1 MCRFKSGICLKDRVF
16 VPDYDS
22 HSRML
27 EELHI
32 EDDFAHASKVFVRVE
47 LSPAD
52 GDKTSDIDGWKLNV
66 DQDVLPDWWNEK
78 VDLPRIK
85 AAVKSWCDIH
95 VLRNGEHTVRDG
107 VWYAYGSA
115 SVKACGRASVKA
127 CGRAS
132 VKAYDSASV
141 EAYDRASVEAYGSA
155 SVEAYDSASVKAYD
169 SASVEAYG
177 SASVKAC
184 GRASVKA
191 CGRASVKAYDSAS
204 VEAYDRASVEAY
216 GSASVEAY
224 DSASV
229 KAYDSASVEAYGSAS
244 VKACGSASVEAYDSA
259 SVILPKCF
267 QTSKPVVLNDE
278 AICIN
283 HRDHTI
289 QSPVKWTQKV

>member
-32 EDDFAHASKVFVRVE
+32 EDDFAHASKIFVRIE
-47 LSPAD
+47 ISPAD

-66 DQDVLPDWWNEK
+66 DQDVLPDWWDET

-95 VLRNGEHTVRDG
+95 VLRNGAHTVRDG
-107 VWYAYGSA
+107 VWYAYN
-115 SVKACGRASVKA
+115 
-127 CGRAS
+127 
-132 VKAYDSASV
+132 
-141 EAYDRASVEAYGSA
+141 
-155 SVEAYDSASVKAYD
+155 
-169 SASVEAYG
+169 
-177 SASVKAC
+177 
-184 GRASVKA
+184 
-191 CGRASVKAYDSAS
+191 
-204 VEAYDRASVEAY
+204 
-216 GSASVEAY
+216 
-224 DSASV
+224 
-229 KAYDSASVEAYGSAS
+229 SASVEAYGSAS

-259 SVILPKCF
+259 SVKAYGSASVIFPKLY
-267 QTSKPVVLNDE
+267 QTSKPVVLHDE

-289 QSPVKWTQKV
+289 QSPVAWVQKEA

>member
-47 LSPAD
+47 LSPID
-52 GDKTSDIDGWKLNV
+52 GDKASDVGGWKLNV
-66 DQDVLPDWWNEK
+66 DQDVLPDWWDET

-95 VLRNGEHTVRDG
+95 VLRNGAHTVRDG

-115 SVKACGRASVKA
+115 SVKACDS
-127 CGRAS
+127 AS

-141 EAYDRASVEAYGSA
+141 KAYDSARVEAYSSASVEACDSASVEAYDSASVKACDSASVKAYSSASVKAYDSARVEAYSSA
-155 SVEAYDSASVKAYD
+155 SVEAYSSASVKAYDSASVKAYD
-169 SASVEAYG
+169 SASVEA
-177 SASVKAC
+177 C
-184 GRASVKA
+184 G
-191 CGRASVKAYDSAS
+191 
-204 VEAYDRASVEAY
+204 
-216 GSASVEAY
+216 
-224 DSASV
+224 
-229 KAYDSASVEAYGSAS
+229 
-244 VKACGSASVEAYDSA
+244 SA
-259 SVILPKCF
+259 SVILPKLY
-267 QTSKPVVLNDE
+267 QTSKPVVLHDE

-289 QSPVKWTQKV
+289 QSPVTWVRKET

>member
-32 EDDFAHASKVFVRVE
+32 EDDFAHASKVFVRIE

-52 GDKTSDIDGWKLNV
+52 GDKTSDVDGWKLNV
-66 DQDVLPDWWNEK
+66 DQDVLPDWWDET

-85 AAVKSWCDIH
+85 SAVKSWCDIH
-95 VLRNGEHTVRDG
+95 VLRNGAHTVRDG
-107 VWYAYGSA
+107 VWYA
-115 SVKACGRASVKA
+115 CG
-127 CGRAS
+127 
-132 VKAYDSASV
+132 
-141 EAYDRASVEAYGSA
+141 
-155 SVEAYDSASVKAYD
+155 SASVKAYD

-177 SASVKAC
+177 SASVEAC
-184 GRASVKA
+184 G
-191 CGRASVKAYDSAS
+191 
-204 VEAYDRASVEAY
+204 
-216 GSASVEAY
+216 
-224 DSASV
+224 SASV

-244 VKACGSASVEAYDSA
+244 VEACGSAN
-259 SVILPKCF
+259 VILPKLY
-267 QTSKPVVLNDE
+267 QSSKPVVLHDE

-289 QSPVKWTQKV
+289 QSPVMWVQKEA